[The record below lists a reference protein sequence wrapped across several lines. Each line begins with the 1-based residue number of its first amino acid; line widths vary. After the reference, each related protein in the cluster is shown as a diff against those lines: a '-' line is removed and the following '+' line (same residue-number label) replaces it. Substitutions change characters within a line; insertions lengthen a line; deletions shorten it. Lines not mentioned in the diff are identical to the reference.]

1 MHGSMSVRL
10 LATLAALV
18 VTAGASPLS
27 AQLGARP
34 AGDWA
39 LTLESGRRM
48 EALEIDEVVAQ
59 IGLRPGEL
67 VADIGAGTGI
77 FSVPLARAVRPGGR
91 VLSVEVDAGFLPL
104 IGAKARQA
112 SLDNITPVLGRFGDP
127 RLPRGDV
134 DVAFMHDVLH
144 HVAERESYIRA
155 LASYLKPGGRIVIV
169 DYDMNVPGVP
179 HSNQPEMLLGPDQV
193 AGWMAGAGLRL
204 TREVGMFDDKFF
216 VVYTKG
222 D

>member
-1 MHGSMSVRL
+1 MHGSMSVRP

-18 VTAGASPLS
+18 AMVGATPVS

-91 VLSVEVDAGFLPL
+91 VLSVEVDAGFLPI

-112 SLDNITPVLGRFGDP
+112 SLDNITPVLGQFGDP

-144 HVAERESYIRA
+144 HVAERESYIQA

-179 HSNQPEMLLGPDQV
+179 HSNQPEMLISPDQV
-193 AGWMAGAGLRL
+193 SGWMASAGLSL

-216 VVYTKG
+216 VIYTKR